1 MTIESDLLAH
11 RMLPVVDQMIDLA
24 LVQGD
29 IPAAC
34 RVLGSMDRAELGVF
48 LGALAYRAV
57 SESPFPQTGHFW
69 APPADLSYE
78 ERDPELAA
86 FRLVCCVGNRDNQMA
101 VALAEVLMDRGLLA
115 VGIAVRTILII
126 IREGIH
132 WRAFGGAM

>member
-1 MTIESDLLAH
+1 MTAEFDLLAR

-57 SESPFPQTGHFW
+57 SESPFPQPGHFW
-69 APPADLSYE
+69 APPADLGYG

-86 FRLVCCVGNRDNQMA
+86 FRMVCVAGNRDNDLLVA
-101 VALAEVLMDRGLLA
+101 VAEVLMDRGLLA

-126 IREGIH
+126 IREGIE

>member
-1 MTIESDLLAH
+1 MTAESDLLAH

-34 RVLGSMDRAELGVF
+34 RVLEDMDRAELGVF

-57 SESPFPQTGHFW
+57 AESPFPQPGHFW
-69 APPADLSYE
+69 APPADLGYG

-86 FRLVCCVGNRDNQMA
+86 FRLVCCVGNRDNSMA
-101 VALAEVLMDRGLLA
+101 VALAEVLMDRGLIA
-115 VGIAVRTILII
+115 VGVAVRTMLVI
-126 IREGIH
+126 IREGIE
-132 WRAFGGAM
+132 WRAWGAM